1 MILEAGGDADDPARR
16 IADDYP
22 MTNIQDY
29 TNLTRNELDSMVLT
43 KSGSTDPVVIPN
55 ALKKRILSLKGFWQC
70 WGDNTT
76 KDWTVLSLDDFEEYL
91 VTNTGPQVSATPL
104 PTVASTP
111 IDVTAITNAV
121 STAMLAKP
129 PASRTELGG
138 GGGGEM
144 MSNPLKK
151 PSNGTHGNVLSCR
164 LRMPMISRTL
174 LTLPTSLTPVT
185 PML

>member
-1 MILEAGGDADDPARR
+1 MSTGGSITRAQFKKTQLDHLIDVILEAGGDADDPARR

-22 MTNIQDY
+22 TTNVQDY

-43 KSGSTDPVVIPN
+43 KSGSTDPFVIPN

-76 KDWTVLSLDDFEEYL
+76 KDWTVLSLNDFKEYL
-91 VTNTGPQVSATPL
+91 VTNTGPQVSATPP
-104 PTVASTP
+104 PTAAGTP

-129 PASRTELGG
+129 PASRTELFMKNGG
-138 GGGGEM
+138 GGGG
-144 MSNPLKK
+144 
-151 PSNGTHGNVLSCR
+151 GGVR
-164 LRMPMISRTL
+164 R
-174 LTLPTSLTPVT
+174 
-185 PML
+185 